1 MKKNI
6 YITPETTVYETIS
19 EGEILAGSLPKGGD
33 EEKDIIIDEE
43 EILSKPYTPPTID
56 LWEEEEE

>member
-19 EGEILAGSLPKGGD
+19 EGEILAGSLPKGD

>member
-19 EGEILAGSLPKGGD
+19 EGEILAGSLPKGD

-43 EILSKPYTPPTID
+43 EILSKRRKNRNITICK
-56 LWEEEEE
+56 

>member
-19 EGEILAGSLPKGGD
+19 EGEILSVSLPKGD

>member
-19 EGEILAGSLPKGGD
+19 EGEILAGSLPKGD

-43 EILSKPYTPPTID
+43 EILSKPYPPPTID